1 MGEPEGDIQEPQDPY
16 GEISPSTQF
25 PSWWTNVHSDAVK
38 DMQRIKVA
46 ETAGKSLRC
55 SMCSQVPLAMKNA
68 AKHPFWCLRWD
79 GDTVKSDVDPGRE
92 CCWFAQLPHE
102 QQLLLL

>member
-1 MGEPEGDIQEPQDPY
+1 MGEPEGDIQEPQDTY

-25 PSWWTNVHSDAVK
+25 PSWWTEMHSDAVK

-55 SMCSQVPLAMKNA
+55 SMCSQVPLAIEKCG
-68 AKHPFWCLRWD
+68 KTP
-79 GDTVKSDVDPGRE
+79 
-92 CCWFAQLPHE
+92 
-102 QQLLLL
+102 LLVSSVGW